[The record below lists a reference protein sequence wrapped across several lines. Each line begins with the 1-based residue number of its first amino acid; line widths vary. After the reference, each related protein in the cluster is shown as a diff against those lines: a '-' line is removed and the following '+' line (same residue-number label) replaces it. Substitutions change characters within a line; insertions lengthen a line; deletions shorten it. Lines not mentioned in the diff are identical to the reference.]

1 MPERYRSGDR
11 VLYEWNPAV
20 TLLRTSI
27 DENRRM
33 ARAFAGHANAA
44 TGPVAF
50 LLPLRGVSILDGD
63 GERFCDREADQAFF
77 DSLREHLNPNIPVHE
92 LDNNINDPEFS
103 ARAVELM
110 LQLIDMKDR

>member
-1 MPERYRSGDR
+1 MCGIVGYVGPRDADGVLISGLRKLEYRGYDSSGI
-11 VLYEWNPAV
+11 A
-20 TLLRTSI
+20 
-27 DENRRM
+27 
-33 ARAFAGHANAA
+33 
-44 TGPVAF
+44 
-50 LLPLRGVSILDGD
+50 ILDGD

-77 DSLREHLNPNIPVHE
+77 DSLREHLNPDIPVHE